1 MTRLLPHTGVMFSS
15 PLLPRALLALALVLT
30 APAALVAADPIY
42 PAIRGWLGQVSV
54 AKAGGPA
61 QPVKRGGALAVGD
74 TIQTGRGAAVDIFLG
89 AQAGTV
95 RITEGSSVLIEQAE
109 TKDAASGSFEVK
121 LTLNSG
127 ELLGRVQP
135 QSMGS
140 RFQVSTPA
148 GIAAIAEGQFRVD
161 ARGYFV
167 LLDGKAIFVHAPAE
181 GDPVA
186 HTLSAPPATYFSPRR
201 GLQSAPEQLVREVAG
216 QTRSPLPSR

>member
-1 MTRLLPHTGVMFSS
+1 MSS
-15 PLLPRALLALALVLT
+15 IPLTHRPPLAGLALALALALFGS
-30 APAALVAADPIY
+30 APRAAGEPIRPLVKGA
-42 PAIRGWLGQVSV
+42 LGKVSV
-54 AKAGGPA
+54 SKAGGPA
-61 QPVKRGGALAVGD
+61 QPLKPGTTLDTGD
-74 TIQTGRGAAVDIFLG
+74 TLVTGRGAAVDVFLG
-89 AQAGTV
+89 NQAGTV

-109 TKDAASGSFEVK
+109 LKDPASGSFEVK

-148 GIAAIAEGQFRVD
+148 GIAAVAEGQFRVD

-167 LLDGKAIFVHAPAE
+167 LLDGKAIFVHAPAQ

-186 HTLSAPPATYFSPRR
+186 HTVSAPPATYFSPRR
-201 GLQSAPEQLVREVAG
+201 GLQSAPEVLVREVSG